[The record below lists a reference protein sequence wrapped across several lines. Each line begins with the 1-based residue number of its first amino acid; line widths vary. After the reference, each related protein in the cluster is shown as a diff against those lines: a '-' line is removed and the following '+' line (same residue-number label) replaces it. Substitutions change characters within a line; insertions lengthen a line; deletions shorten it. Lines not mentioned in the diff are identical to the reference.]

1 MMFVSN
7 HDKNAWEGTEYEQF
21 GDALDAA
28 VVLSVVGKGMPLI
41 YNGQEAGNDRR
52 LSFFDRD
59 PIDWVDHP
67 MRDFYSRLV
76 ALRRNTPALWS
87 GAWGAPM
94 INVPNDHPDDVLS
107 FVRQDD
113 SQRVFAIF
121 NFSASPITAALGEE
135 LCVGRYQDFF
145 SGLPVA
151 LAASASVELEPWG
164 YRLLLADR

>member
-1 MMFVSN
+1 
-7 HDKNAWEGTEYEQF
+7 
-21 GDALDAA
+21 
-28 VVLSVVGKGMPLI
+28 
-41 YNGQEAGNDRR
+41 
-52 LSFFDRD
+52 
-59 PIDWVDHP
+59 
-67 MRDFYSRLV
+67 
-76 ALRRNTPALWS
+76 
-87 GAWGAPM
+87 
-94 INVPNDHPDDVLS
+94 VLS